1 MVVIKLAIVIVVLQ
15 FYNSFYCI
23 LDGRAIALA
32 VTIDAPIKKLD
43 WADIGPVRAEV
54 MLWFWS
60 LLDTII
66 MLNSDLILFD
76 FMIMVIGY
84 CLI

>member
-1 MVVIKLAIVIVVLQ
+1 MGNIRFAVHISGVALVVVIKLAIVIVVLH

-43 WADIGPVRAEV
+43 WADVIGPVRGNV
-54 MLWFWS
+54 MVLV
-60 LLDTII
+60 TA
-66 MLNSDLILFD
+66 
-76 FMIMVIGY
+76 
-84 CLI
+84 